1 MSRPH
6 LHFSEFTE
14 QLQPGQI
21 ALGLFEAL
29 PDVMFWLKDVN
40 GYIIFANRAY
50 AQLLQRTPDDLVGE
64 TDESL
69 FPQTMA
75 AFFKADD
82 QKVLK
87 SAKPLHN
94 KLEIITRPAGG
105 IEWRMTS
112 KIPLFGKDQNV
123 VGTAG
128 VSRRLEHGEGP
139 PLPTPHRAISELIDQ
154 IHANLG
160 DDINI
165 PMLAQQAGMSV
176 SSLERRFRKFLGTT
190 PHQYLV
196 RARIASACDK
206 LLNTT
211 LSIGQIAASLAYQ
224 EHASFTRAFI
234 SVMHMSPKDY
244 RAFDSLAKVPRIVLI
259 TKSLLS
265 TAASVAMDVTSNSLG
280 HTTRWQKVKTT
291 LSTSRKLTNGSALAQ
306 SPAAPSTASS
316 RKSARLP
323 KLSFPNFFQ
332 NPAVF
337 GLRDFSF

>member
-29 PDVMFWLKDVN
+29 PDVMFWLKDVH

-112 KIPLFGKDQNV
+112 KIPLFGKDQQV
-123 VGTAG
+123 VGT
-128 VSRRLEHGEGP
+128 
-139 PLPTPHRAISELIDQ
+139 RAISELIDQ

-244 RAFDSLAKVPRIVLI
+244 RAFYRVS
-259 TKSLLS
+259 
-265 TAASVAMDVTSNSLG
+265 
-280 HTTRWQKVKTT
+280 
-291 LSTSRKLTNGSALAQ
+291 
-306 SPAAPSTASS
+306 
-316 RKSARLP
+316 
-323 KLSFPNFFQ
+323 
-332 NPAVF
+332 
-337 GLRDFSF
+337 